1 MYRPVPKSY
10 VQALE
15 TQVAHL
21 ELFIQKLASAN
32 NTQRD
37 ELLAEFRPNRTAT
50 TPSAQIQADDAAQE
64 SPENSELGLAR
75 ARAGQLRK
83 LAAGNSTHFYGGTS
97 LFQIHLSEDSSVP
110 LGDVDRMPS
119 MGSVLELHP
128 ERSPDVDALS
138 SRNSIF
144 QFAPHDDV
152 SQRLMATF
160 FKEQYQYNMCI
171 YREYFLRDYDVGTGR
186 YYSDLLMYAI
196 CALGALATGDS
207 LDLPLSEVFSN
218 QAQSL
223 LYYSLDNP
231 DLTALQALLLLG
243 QREIGQGRASKGWLF
258 CGMAFR
264 LAHEMGLHLDPTNWN
279 GNSEPDIDREILRRV
294 YWATFIAD
302 KQLSLYFGRPPALYP
317 HESDVRNTVRLP
329 YPPDWEG
336 LLDTYIAKGTCATAY
351 EDGIAFVGAFI
362 YQAELA
368 KILHSMIT
376 DLFENRRSNADTAVV
391 TATVQQIHVS
401 LARWLAGLPGKLH
414 WNQWTVGKVPSSV
427 LHLQYVLPTTVYG
440 LKLRTLLLQHGVSH
454 CHDHPPPSTTTFIQK
469 TGHIDQ

>member
-1 MYRPVPKSY
+1 MLTKFQPNTT
-10 VQALE
+10 A
-15 TQVAHL
+15 
-21 ELFIQKLASAN
+21 ASPS
-32 NTQRD
+32 Q
-37 ELLAEFRPNRTAT
+37 NR
-50 TPSAQIQADDAAQE
+50 IEDAAQE
-64 SPENSELGLAR
+64 SPEDTELGLAR

-83 LAAGNSTHFYGGTS
+83 LATGNAAHFYGGTS
-97 LFQIHLSEDSSVP
+97 LFQIHLSEESSVP
-110 LGDVDRMPS
+110 LGEVDRTQEVSP
-119 MGSVLELHP
+119 VLELHP
-128 ERSPDVDALS
+128 DLSPDVDVLS
-138 SRNSIF
+138 PRNGVF

-152 SQRLMATF
+152 AQRLMASF

-171 YREYFLRDYDVGTGR
+171 YREYFLRDYDVGVGR

-196 CALGALATGDS
+196 CALGALSTGNP
-207 LDLPLSEVFSN
+207 LDLALSEVFSN

-223 LYYSLDNP
+223 LYYSLDSP
-231 DLTALQALLLLG
+231 DLTALQALVLLG
-243 QREIGQGRASKGWLF
+243 QREIGHGRASKGWLF

-264 LAHEMGLHLDPTNWN
+264 LAHEMGLHLDPNNWN
-279 GNSEPDIDREILRRV
+279 GTIEPDIDREILRRA
-294 YWATFIAD
+294 YWATFIVD

-329 YPPDWEG
+329 YPQDWEG
-336 LLDTYIAKGTCATAY
+336 LLDTYVAKGTYAN

-376 DLFENRRSNADTAVV
+376 DLFENRRSNADAAVV

-427 LHLQYVLPTTVYG
+427 LHLQ
-440 LKLRTLLLQHGVSH
+440 
-454 CHDHPPPSTTTFIQK
+454 
-469 TGHIDQ
+469 